1 MDIEKQIFNIF
12 SSFIRDLSKTYPEIK
27 NCLYRNY
34 EDCILNDKNENQK
47 SLSEFPKLKEF
58 LNLIQKYESYITDK
72 NSEFFDLEIDLLE
85 NISFQKLWS
94 KNISGKTRES
104 IWKYLQTFQIINVH
118 LKSNEELKEAL
129 TKINSDETTEL
140 EIDKKTAKD
149 LKKLKK
155 LSEDVQEK
163 IPEEESNLDS
173 MLSGLMDS
181 EIGGIAKEVAQN
193 MNIEEMFGNINEN
206 SNPLEIMSQ
215 LMNPQKI
222 GSIFNDINKVV
233 DKKVNSGELSE
244 DSLKKEAEG
253 MCGKF
258 SDNPLFGNLMKQMN
272 PEESSDSQE
281 NNQSKD
287 TQNNNQSSDSQEK
300 NQSSD
305 SKEENKEKLRKK
317 IQEKKDKRT

>member
-34 EDCILNDKNENQK
+34 EDCILNDKKENQK
-47 SLSEFPKLKEF
+47 PLSEFPKLKEF

-72 NSEFFDLEIDLLE
+72 NSEFFDLEINLLE
-85 NISFQKLWS
+85 DISFQKLWS

-129 TKINSDETTEL
+129 TKINSNETTEL

-155 LSEDVQEK
+155 LSKDVKEK
-163 IPEEESNLDS
+163 TSEESNLDS

-215 LMNPQKI
+215 LMNPEKI

-253 MCGKF
+253 MCGKL
-258 SDNPLFGNLMKQMN
+258 SDNSLFGNMMKQMN
-272 PEESSDSQE
+272 PQE
-281 NNQSKD
+281 
-287 TQNNNQSSDSQEK
+287 SSDSQEK
-300 NQSSD
+300 NQSSE
-305 SKEENKEKLRKK
+305 SQENNKEKLRQK

>member
-1 MDIEKQIFNIF
+1 M
-12 SSFIRDLSKTYPEIK
+12 
-27 NCLYRNY
+27 
-34 EDCILNDKNENQK
+34 
-47 SLSEFPKLKEF
+47 
-58 LNLIQKYESYITDK
+58 
-72 NSEFFDLEIDLLE
+72 
-85 NISFQKLWS
+85 
-94 KNISGKTRES
+94 
-104 IWKYLQTFQIINVH
+104 
-118 LKSNEELKEAL
+118 
-129 TKINSDETTEL
+129 
-140 EIDKKTAKD
+140 
-149 LKKLKK
+149 
-155 LSEDVQEK
+155 QEK

-222 GSIFNDINKVV
+222 GSIFNDINQVV

-272 PEESSDSQE
+272 PQESSDY
-281 NNQSKD
+281 
-287 TQNNNQSSDSQEK
+287 QEK
-300 NQSSD
+300 NQPL
-305 SKEENKEKLRKK
+305 KMIN
-317 IQEKKDKRT
+317 